1 MSHKYVFQME
11 HKIKKDLFMA
21 NETNKEK
28 HLSVR
33 VTNGTHSDL
42 TIYAKA
48 HNMTITKAVEELL
61 QEGLKAKNEP
71 VATKVDIE
79 RLVAET
85 KRIQEQQD
93 KLHEQQ
99 KRFEEQQET
108 AKLALVQAIQNQPI
122 EIQKFEPPKR
132 SFFDRFRKEKKTD

>member
-1 MSHKYVFQME
+1 MSHKRVFQME
-11 HKIKKDLFMA
+11 HKLKKVLFMA

-33 VTNGTHSDL
+33 VPNGTHSDL

-71 VATKVDIE
+71 VATKSDIE
-79 RLVAET
+79 RLVTET
-85 KRIQEQQD
+85 KQVQ
-93 KLHEQQ
+93 EQQ
-99 KRFEEQQET
+99 KRLEEQQET
-108 AKLALVQAIQNQPI
+108 AKLALVQAIQNQPV
-122 EIQKFEPPKR
+122 EIQKIEPPKR
-132 SFFDRFRKEKKTD
+132 RWFDFFKGKD

>member
-1 MSHKYVFQME
+1 MCQTSHKHVFHLE
-11 HKIKKDLFMA
+11 HKTKKDLFMA

-42 TIYAKA
+42 IIYVKA

-61 QEGLKAKNEP
+61 QEGLKAKNELL
-71 VATKVDIE
+71 ATKSDIE
-79 RLVAET
+79 RLVTET
-85 KRIQEQQD
+85 KRIQDQQ
-93 KLHEQQ
+93 KQLEEQQ

-108 AKLALVQAIQNQPI
+108 AKLALVQAIQSQPV
-122 EIQKFEPPKR
+122 EIQKIEPPKR
-132 SFFDRFRKEKKTD
+132 KFLDRSKK

>member
-1 MSHKYVFQME
+1 MGT
-11 HKIKKDLFMA
+11 
-21 NETNKEK
+21 ETNKEK
-28 HLSVR
+28 RITIRLTNVR
-33 VTNGTHSDL
+33 HTEL
-42 TIYAKA
+42 TTYAKA

-61 QEGLKAKNEP
+61 EEGLKAKNEP
-71 VATKVDIE
+71 VATKSDIE

-108 AKLALVQAIQNQPI
+108 AKLALVQAIQSQPV
-122 EIQKFEPPKR
+122 EIQKIEPPKR
-132 SFFDRFRKEKKTD
+132 RWFDFFKCKD